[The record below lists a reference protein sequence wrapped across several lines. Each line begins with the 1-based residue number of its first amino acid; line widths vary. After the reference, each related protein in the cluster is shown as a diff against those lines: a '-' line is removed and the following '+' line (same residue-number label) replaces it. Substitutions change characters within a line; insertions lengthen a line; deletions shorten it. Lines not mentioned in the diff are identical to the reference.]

1 MNDIPSEDHDLEPE
15 SEPVPL
21 EDPVEEPAE
30 EPVEQAAE
38 PEAEPVDELP
48 PAPAEEPA
56 RALVP
61 GEVRVDVPP
70 SYESRWREE
79 WDALHPALRAAIT
92 CWPAI
97 LVFAVVSFGSLGI
110 LAPFCYPVQLI
121 VYGCA
126 GALAVRWA
134 QEEGRADTA
143 FAMGLLAGI
152 TLAGLDILTY
162 FAVNVLVGL
171 ATGGLGL
178 VGFCIMAA
186 CAPLDAALSTLVG
199 GVGAVIYDALNARR

>member
-1 MNDIPSEDHDLEPE
+1 MNDMPSEVHDLEPE
-15 SEPVPL
+15 SEPM
-21 EDPVEEPAE
+21 PVEEPPVEEPAAELPEEPAE
-30 EPVEQAAE
+30 EPS
-38 PEAEPVDELP
+38 
-48 PAPAEEPA
+48 

-70 SYESRWREE
+70 SYESRWRED

-97 LVFAVVSFGSLGI
+97 LVFAVLAFGSLGI

-121 VYGCA
+121 AYGCA

-134 QEEGRADTA
+134 QQEGRADTA

-162 FAVNVLVGL
+162 FVVNVLVGL
-171 ATGGLGL
+171 ATGGLAL

-186 CAPLDAALSTLVG
+186 CAPLDAAISTLVA
-199 GVGAVIYDALNARR
+199 GVGGVIYDALATRR